1 MKTISGVRSWTVQWD
16 SLERIGTTMIAQ
28 IDNDIEPH
36 ICDAS
41 CNVSAINL
49 QPPPSFVE
57 HNEVFYILGST
68 AVFTFILVV
77 SLLFA

>member
-1 MKTISGVRSWTVQWD
+1 VYGLEQSYGRTF
-16 SLERIGTTMIAQ
+16 ERIGTKMIAQ

-36 ICDAS
+36 ICDAL
-41 CNVSAINL
+41 CDVSAINL
-49 QPPPSFVE
+49 QPAPTFVE
-57 HNEVFYILGST
+57 HNEVFYILAST